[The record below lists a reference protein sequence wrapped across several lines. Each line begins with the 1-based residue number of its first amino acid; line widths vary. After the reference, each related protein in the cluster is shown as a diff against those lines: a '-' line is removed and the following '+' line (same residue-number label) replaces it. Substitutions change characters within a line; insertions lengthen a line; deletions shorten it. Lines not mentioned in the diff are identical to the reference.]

1 MGVTVTILFFGFFL
15 VFTWLVLTA
24 NSRRRVVALVV
35 AGTMVAV
42 LISAPPAQAQA
53 SLIAAIQAVL
63 NAINGVIQTA
73 LNSINSVRA
82 AISNFYQNMTWPVQ
96 LINQAK
102 AQVTQMIGQYHNA
115 MRNILNIDLRSATL
129 PNPAALETV
138 IRDHQTTN
146 FGNLVTTYGSTYG
159 AIPTATNASPADRM
173 MTDMDDAVALD
184 NLKTLKASDQAA
196 DLTLQAA
203 DLLEN
208 GASQAASGSAPF
220 LTASAVVAS
229 IEGQAV
235 TQKMLAAELRQE
247 AARAAHDNALRKRG
261 AMSTSQLRGIITNLL
276 QRR

>member
-1 MGVTVTILFFGFFL
+1 MSVLFFGFFFVFAWLL
-15 VFTWLVLTA
+15 VMA
-24 NSRRRVVALVV
+24 PSRRRIVALVV
-35 AGTMVAV
+35 AGTLMAV

-53 SLIAAIQAVL
+53 SLLAAIQAVL
-63 NAINGVIQTA
+63 NTINGVIQTA
-73 LNSINSVRA
+73 LNSINSVRT
-82 AISNFYQNMTWPVQ
+82 AISNLYQNLTWPVQ

-102 AQVTQMIGQYHNA
+102 TQVTQMIGQYRNA

-146 FGNLVTTYGSTYG
+146 FSNLVTTYGSTYR

-208 GASQAASGSAPF
+208 GASQAAPGSAPF
-220 LTASAVVAS
+220 LTATAVVAS
-229 IEGQAV
+229 IESQAV

-247 AARAAHDNALRKRG
+247 AARAAHENALRKRG
-261 AMSTSQLRGIITNLL
+261 ATSSSQLRGIITNLL

>member
-1 MGVTVTILFFGFFL
+1 MTVTILFFGFFL

-35 AGTMVAV
+35 AGTMAAV
-42 LISAPPAQAQA
+42 LISAPPAQGQA

-63 NAINGVIQTA
+63 NTINGVIQTA
-73 LNSINSVRA
+73 LNSINSVRT
-82 AISNFYQNMTWPVQ
+82 AIGNLYQTVTWPVQ

-102 AQVTQMIGQYHNA
+102 AQVTQMIGQYRNL

-129 PNPAALETV
+129 PNPAALEKV
-138 IRDHQTTN
+138 IRDHQINN
-146 FGNLVTTYGSTYG
+146 FGNVATTYGSTYG

-173 MTDMDDAVALD
+173 MADMDDAVALD

-208 GASQAASGSAPF
+208 GASQAAPGSAPF
-220 LTASAVVAS
+220 LTASAVVAT
-229 IEGQAV
+229 IESQAV

-247 AARAAHDNALRKRG
+247 AAGAAHENALRKRG
-261 AMSTSQLRGIITNLL
+261 ATSTTQLRGIITNLL
-276 QRR
+276 QRK

>member
-1 MGVTVTILFFGFFL
+1 MTVTILFFGFFL

-35 AGTMVAV
+35 AGTMAAV

-63 NAINGVIQTA
+63 NTINGVIQTA
-73 LNSINSVRA
+73 LNSISSVRT
-82 AISNFYQNMTWPVQ
+82 AIGNLYQTVTWPVQ

-102 AQVTQMIGQYHNA
+102 AQVTQMIGQYRNL

-129 PNPAALETV
+129 PNPAALEKV
-138 IRDHQTTN
+138 IRDHQINN
-146 FGNLVTTYGSTYG
+146 FGNVATTYGSTYG

-173 MTDMDDAVALD
+173 MADMDDAVALD

-208 GASQAASGSAPF
+208 GASQAAPGSAPF
-220 LTASAVVAS
+220 LTASAVVAT
-229 IEGQAV
+229 IESQAV

-247 AARAAHDNALRKRG
+247 AAGAAHENALRKRG
-261 AMSTSQLRGIITNLL
+261 ATSTTQLRGIITNLL
-276 QRR
+276 QRK

>member
-1 MGVTVTILFFGFFL
+1 MEVTVTILFCGLFL

-24 NSRRRVVALVV
+24 SSRRRIVALVV
-35 AGTMVAV
+35 AGTLVAV

-53 SLIAAIQAVL
+53 SLLAAIQAVL
-63 NAINGVIQTA
+63 NTINGAIQTA
-73 LNSINSVRA
+73 LNSINSVRT
-82 AISNFYQNMTWPVQ
+82 AISNPYQNLIWPVQ

-102 AQVTQMIGQYHNA
+102 AQVTQMIGQYRNL

-129 PNPAALETV
+129 ANPAALETV
-138 IRDHQTTN
+138 VRDHQTTN

-159 AIPTATNASPADRM
+159 AIPAATNASPADRAII
-173 MTDMDDAVALD
+173 DIDHAVALD

-208 GASQAASGSAPF
+208 GASQAAPRSAPF
-220 LTASAVVAS
+220 LTASAFVAS
-229 IEGQAV
+229 IESQAV

-247 AARAAHDNALRKRG
+247 AARAAHENALRKRG
-261 AMSTSQLRGIITNLL
+261 ATSSSQLRGIITNLL

>member
-1 MGVTVTILFFGFFL
+1 MTVTILFFGFFL

-24 NSRRRVVALVV
+24 SSRRRIVALVV
-35 AGTMVAV
+35 AGTLVAV

-53 SLIAAIQAVL
+53 SLLAAIQAVL
-63 NAINGVIQTA
+63 NTINGVIQTA
-73 LNSINSVRA
+73 LNSINSVRT
-82 AISNFYQNMTWPVQ
+82 AIGNLYQTVTWPVQ

-102 AQVTQMIGQYHNA
+102 AQVTQMIGQYRNR

-129 PNPAALETV
+129 PNPAALEKV
-138 IRDHQTTN
+138 IRDHQMNN
-146 FGNLVTTYGSTYG
+146 FGNVATTYGSTYG

-173 MTDMDDAVALD
+173 MADMDDAVALD

-208 GASQAASGSAPF
+208 GASQAAPGSAPF
-220 LTASAVVAS
+220 LTASAVVAT
-229 IEGQAV
+229 IESQAV

-247 AARAAHDNALRKRG
+247 AAGAAHENALRKRG
-261 AMSTSQLRGIITNLL
+261 ATSTTQLRGIITNLL
-276 QRR
+276 QRK

>member
-1 MGVTVTILFFGFFL
+1 MTVTILFFGFFL

-24 NSRRRVVALVV
+24 NSRRRIVALVV

-53 SLIAAIQAVL
+53 SLLAAIQAVL
-63 NAINGVIQTA
+63 NTINGVIQTA
-73 LNSINSVRA
+73 LNSINSVRT
-82 AISNFYQNMTWPVQ
+82 AISNLYQNLTWPVQ

-102 AQVTQMIGQYHNA
+102 AQVTQMIGQYRNR

-129 PNPAALETV
+129 PNPAGLEKV
-138 IRDHQTTN
+138 IRDHQINN
-146 FGNLVTTYGSTYG
+146 FGNVVTTYGSTYG
-159 AIPTATNASPADRM
+159 AVPTATNASPADRAM
-173 MTDMDDAVALD
+173 IDMDDAVALD

-208 GASQAASGSAPF
+208 GASQAAPGSAPF

-229 IEGQAV
+229 IESQAM

-247 AARAAHDNALRKRG
+247 AARAAHENALRKRG
-261 AMSTSQLRGIITNLL
+261 ATSSNQLRGIITNLL

>member
-1 MGVTVTILFFGFFL
+1 MTVTILFFGFFL

-35 AGTMVAV
+35 AGTMAAV

-63 NAINGVIQTA
+63 NTINGVIQTA
-73 LNSINSVRA
+73 LNSINSVRT
-82 AISNFYQNMTWPVQ
+82 AIGNLYQTVTWPVQ

-102 AQVTQMIGQYHNA
+102 AQVTQMIGQYRNL
-115 MRNILNIDLRSATL
+115 MRNILNIDLRSATS
-129 PNPAALETV
+129 PNPAALEKV
-138 IRDHQTTN
+138 IRDHQINN
-146 FGNLVTTYGSTYG
+146 FGNVATTYGSTYG

-173 MTDMDDAVALD
+173 MADMDDAVALD

-208 GASQAASGSAPF
+208 GASQAAPGSAPF
-220 LTASAVVAS
+220 LTASAVVAT
-229 IEGQAV
+229 IESQAV

-247 AARAAHDNALRKRG
+247 AAGAAHENALRKRG
-261 AMSTSQLRGIITNLL
+261 ATSTTQLRGIITNLL
-276 QRR
+276 QRK

>member
-35 AGTMVAV
+35 AGTMAAV

-63 NAINGVIQTA
+63 NTINGVIQTA
-73 LNSINSVRA
+73 LNSINSVRT
-82 AISNFYQNMTWPVQ
+82 AIGNLYQTVTWPVQ

-102 AQVTQMIGQYHNA
+102 AQVTQMIGQYRNL
-115 MRNILNIDLRSATL
+115 MRNILNIDLRSATS
-129 PNPAALETV
+129 PNPAALEKV
-138 IRDHQTTN
+138 IRDHQINN
-146 FGNLVTTYGSTYG
+146 FGNVATTYGSTYG

-173 MTDMDDAVALD
+173 MADMDDAVALD

-208 GASQAASGSAPF
+208 GASQAAPGSAPF
-220 LTASAVVAS
+220 LTASAVVAT
-229 IEGQAV
+229 IESQAV

-247 AARAAHDNALRKRG
+247 AAGAAHENALRKRG
-261 AMSTSQLRGIITNLL
+261 ATSTTQLRGIITNLL
-276 QRR
+276 QRK

>member
-1 MGVTVTILFFGFFL
+1 VTVTILFFGFFL

-24 NSRRRVVALVV
+24 NSRRRVVAMVV
-35 AGTMVAV
+35 AGTMAAV
-42 LISAPPAQAQA
+42 LISPPPAQAQA

-63 NAINGVIQTA
+63 NTINGVIQTA
-73 LNSINSVRA
+73 LNSINSVRT
-82 AISNFYQNMTWPVQ
+82 AIGNLYQTVTWPVQ

-102 AQVTQMIGQYHNA
+102 AQVTQMIGQYRNL

-129 PNPAALETV
+129 PNPAALEKV
-138 IRDHQTTN
+138 IRDHQINN
-146 FGNLVTTYGSTYG
+146 FGNVATTYGSTYG

-173 MTDMDDAVALD
+173 MADMDDAVALD

-208 GASQAASGSAPF
+208 GASQAAPGSAPF
-220 LTASAVVAS
+220 LTASAVVAT
-229 IEGQAV
+229 IESQAV

-247 AARAAHDNALRKRG
+247 AAGAAHENALRKRG
-261 AMSTSQLRGIITNLL
+261 ATSTTQLRGIITNLL
-276 QRR
+276 QRK

>member
-35 AGTMVAV
+35 AGTMAAV

-63 NAINGVIQTA
+63 NTINGVIQTA
-73 LNSINSVRA
+73 LNSINSVRT
-82 AISNFYQNMTWPVQ
+82 AIGNLYQTVTWPVQ

-102 AQVTQMIGQYHNA
+102 AQVTQMIGQYRNL

-129 PNPAALETV
+129 PNPAALEKV
-138 IRDHQTTN
+138 IRDHQINN
-146 FGNLVTTYGSTYG
+146 FGNVATTYGSTYG

-173 MTDMDDAVALD
+173 MADMDDAVALD

-208 GASQAASGSAPF
+208 GASQAAPGSAPF
-220 LTASAVVAS
+220 LTASAVVAT
-229 IEGQAV
+229 IESQAV

-247 AARAAHDNALRKRG
+247 AAGAAHENALRKRW
-261 AMSTSQLRGIITNLL
+261 ATSTTQLRGIITNLL
-276 QRR
+276 QRK

>member
-1 MGVTVTILFFGFFL
+1 MEVTVTILFFGFFL

-24 NSRRRVVALVV
+24 SSRRRIVALVV

-53 SLIAAIQAVL
+53 SLLAAIQAVL
-63 NAINGVIQTA
+63 NTINGVIQTA
-73 LNSINSVRA
+73 LNSINSVRN
-82 AISNFYQNMTWPVQ
+82 AISNLYQNLNWPVQ

-102 AQVTQMIGQYHNA
+102 AQATQMIGQYRNR

-129 PNPAALETV
+129 ANPVALETV

-146 FGNLVTTYGSTYG
+146 FSNLVTTYGSTYG
-159 AIPTATNASPADRM
+159 AIPTATNASPADRAM
-173 MTDMDDAVALD
+173 IDMDDAVALD

-208 GASQAASGSAPF
+208 GASQAAPGSAPF

-229 IEGQAV
+229 IESQAV

-247 AARAAHDNALRKRG
+247 AARAAHENALRKRG
-261 AMSTSQLRGIITNLL
+261 ATSSSQLRGIITNLL

>member
-1 MGVTVTILFFGFFL
+1 VTILFFGFFL

-35 AGTMVAV
+35 AGTMAAV

-63 NAINGVIQTA
+63 NTINGVIQTA
-73 LNSINSVRA
+73 LNSINSVRT
-82 AISNFYQNMTWPVQ
+82 AIGNLYQTVTWPVQ

-102 AQVTQMIGQYHNA
+102 AQVTQMIGQYRNL

-129 PNPAALETV
+129 PNPAALEKV
-138 IRDHQTTN
+138 IRDHQINN
-146 FGNLVTTYGSTYG
+146 FGNVATTYGSAYG

-173 MTDMDDAVALD
+173 MADMDDAVALD

-208 GASQAASGSAPF
+208 GASQAAPGSAPF
-220 LTASAVVAS
+220 LTASAVVAT
-229 IEGQAV
+229 IESQAV

-247 AARAAHDNALRKRG
+247 AAGAAHENALRKRG
-261 AMSTSQLRGIITNLL
+261 ATSTTQLRGIITNLL
-276 QRR
+276 QRK

>member
-35 AGTMVAV
+35 AGTMAAV

-63 NAINGVIQTA
+63 NTINGVIQTA
-73 LNSINSVRA
+73 LNSINSVRT
-82 AISNFYQNMTWPVQ
+82 AIGNLYQTVTWPVQ

-102 AQVTQMIGQYHNA
+102 AQGTQMIGQYRNL

-129 PNPAALETV
+129 PNPAALEKV
-138 IRDHQTTN
+138 IRDHQINN
-146 FGNLVTTYGSTYG
+146 FGNVATTYGSTYG

-173 MTDMDDAVALD
+173 MADMDDAVALD

-208 GASQAASGSAPF
+208 GASQAAPGSAPF
-220 LTASAVVAS
+220 LTASAVVAT
-229 IEGQAV
+229 IESQAV

-247 AARAAHDNALRKRG
+247 AAGAAHENALRKRG
-261 AMSTSQLRGIITNLL
+261 ATSTTQLRGIITNLL
-276 QRR
+276 QRK

>member
-1 MGVTVTILFFGFFL
+1 MTILFFAFFL
-15 VFTWLVLTA
+15 ILAWLLVTA
-24 NSRRRVVALVV
+24 NSRRRIVALVV
-35 AGTMVAV
+35 AGTMVAM

-63 NAINGVIQTA
+63 NTINGVIQTA
-73 LNSINSVRA
+73 LNSINSVRT
-82 AISNFYQNMTWPVQ
+82 AISNFYQNLTWPVQ

-102 AQVTQMIGQYHNA
+102 AQVTQMIGQYRNA
-115 MRNILNIDLRSATL
+115 MRNIMNIDLRSATL
-129 PNPAALETV
+129 RNPAALETV

-146 FGNLVTTYGSTYG
+146 FGNLATTYTSTYG

-184 NLKTLKASDQAA
+184 NLKMLKASDQAA

-208 GASQAASGSAPF
+208 GANQAAPGSAPF

-229 IEGQAV
+229 IESQAV

-247 AARAAHDNALRKRG
+247 AAQAAHENALRKRG
-261 AMSTSQLRGIITNLL
+261 ATSTTELRAIITNLL

>member
-35 AGTMVAV
+35 AGTMAAV

-63 NAINGVIQTA
+63 NTINGVIQTA
-73 LNSINSVRA
+73 LNSINSVRT
-82 AISNFYQNMTWPVQ
+82 AIGNLYQTVTWPVQ

-102 AQVTQMIGQYHNA
+102 AQVTQMIGQYRNL

-138 IRDHQTTN
+138 IRDHQINN
-146 FGNLVTTYGSTYG
+146 FGNVATTYGSTYG

-173 MTDMDDAVALD
+173 MADMDDAVALD

-208 GASQAASGSAPF
+208 GASQAAPGSAPF
-220 LTASAVVAS
+220 LTASAVVAT
-229 IEGQAV
+229 IESQAV

-247 AARAAHDNALRKRG
+247 AAGAAHENALRKRG
-261 AMSTSQLRGIITNLL
+261 ATSTTQLRGIITNLL
-276 QRR
+276 QRK

>member
-35 AGTMVAV
+35 AGTMAAV

-63 NAINGVIQTA
+63 NTINGVIQTA
-73 LNSINSVRA
+73 LNSINSVRT
-82 AISNFYQNMTWPVQ
+82 AIGNLYQTVTWPVQ
-96 LINQAK
+96 LIDQAK
-102 AQVTQMIGQYHNA
+102 AQVTQMIGQYRNL

-129 PNPAALETV
+129 PNPAALEKV
-138 IRDHQTTN
+138 MRDHQINN
-146 FGNLVTTYGSTYG
+146 FGNVATTYGSTYG

-173 MTDMDDAVALD
+173 MADMDDAVALD

-208 GASQAASGSAPF
+208 GASQAAPGSAPF
-220 LTASAVVAS
+220 LTASAVVAT
-229 IEGQAV
+229 IESQAV

-247 AARAAHDNALRKRG
+247 AAGAAHENALRKRW
-261 AMSTSQLRGIITNLL
+261 ATSTTQLRGIITNLL
-276 QRR
+276 QRK

>member
-1 MGVTVTILFFGFFL
+1 VTILFFGFFL

-35 AGTMVAV
+35 AGTMAAV

-63 NAINGVIQTA
+63 NTINGVIQTA
-73 LNSINSVRA
+73 LNSINSVRT
-82 AISNFYQNMTWPVQ
+82 AIGNLYQTVTWPVQ

-102 AQVTQMIGQYHNA
+102 AQVTQMIGQYRNL

-129 PNPAALETV
+129 PNPAALEKV
-138 IRDHQTTN
+138 IRDHQINN
-146 FGNLVTTYGSTYG
+146 FGNVATTYGSTYG

-173 MTDMDDAVALD
+173 MADMDDAVALD

-208 GASQAASGSAPF
+208 GASQAAPGSAPF
-220 LTASAVVAS
+220 LTASAVVAT
-229 IEGQAV
+229 IESQAV

-247 AARAAHDNALRKRG
+247 AAGAAHENALRKRG
-261 AMSTSQLRGIITNLL
+261 ATSTTQLRGIITNLL
-276 QRR
+276 QRK

>member
-15 VFTWLVLTA
+15 VFIWLVLTA

-35 AGTMVAV
+35 AGTIAAV

-63 NAINGVIQTA
+63 NTINGVIQTA
-73 LNSINSVRA
+73 LNSINSVRTV
-82 AISNFYQNMTWPVQ
+82 IGNLYQTVTWPVQ

-102 AQVTQMIGQYHNA
+102 AQVTQMIGQYRNL

-129 PNPAALETV
+129 PNPAALEKV
-138 IRDHQTTN
+138 IRDHQINN
-146 FGNLVTTYGSTYG
+146 FGNVATTYGSTYG

-173 MTDMDDAVALD
+173 MADMDDAVALD

-208 GASQAASGSAPF
+208 GASQAAPGSAPF
-220 LTASAVVAS
+220 LTASAVVAT
-229 IEGQAV
+229 IESQAV

-247 AARAAHDNALRKRG
+247 AAGAAHENALRKRG
-261 AMSTSQLRGIITNLL
+261 ATSTTQLRGIITNLL
-276 QRR
+276 QRK

>member
-1 MGVTVTILFFGFFL
+1 MTMTILFFFSFFL
-15 VFTWLVLTA
+15 ILAWLLVTA

-35 AGTMVAV
+35 AGATVAV
-42 LISAPPAQAQA
+42 LISAPPAQAQG

-63 NAINGVIQTA
+63 NTINGVIQTA
-73 LNSINSVRA
+73 LNSINSVRT
-82 AISNFYQNMTWPVQ
+82 AISNFYQNLTWPVQ

-102 AQVTQMIGQYHNA
+102 GQVTQMIGQYRNP

-129 PNPAALETV
+129 ANPVALETV
-138 IRDHQTTN
+138 IRDHQTSN
-146 FGNLVTTYGSTYG
+146 FGNLASTYGATYG

-208 GASQAASGSAPF
+208 GASQAAPGSAPF

-229 IEGQAV
+229 IESQAV

>member
-1 MGVTVTILFFGFFL
+1 MTVTILFFGFFL

-35 AGTMVAV
+35 AGTMAAV

-63 NAINGVIQTA
+63 NTINGVIQTA
-73 LNSINSVRA
+73 LNSINSVRT
-82 AISNFYQNMTWPVQ
+82 AIGNLYQTVTWPVQ

-102 AQVTQMIGQYHNA
+102 AQVTQMIGQYRNL

-129 PNPAALETV
+129 PNPAALEKV
-138 IRDHQTTN
+138 IRDHQINN
-146 FGNLVTTYGSTYG
+146 FGNVATTYGSTYG

-173 MTDMDDAVALD
+173 MADMDDAVALD

-208 GASQAASGSAPF
+208 GASQAAPGSAPF
-220 LTASAVVAS
+220 LTASAVVAT
-229 IEGQAV
+229 IESQAV

-247 AARAAHDNALRKRG
+247 AAGAAHENALRKRG
-261 AMSTSQLRGIITNLL
+261 ATSTTQLRGIITNLL
-276 QRR
+276 QRK

>member
-1 MGVTVTILFFGFFL
+1 MEVTVTILFSGFFL

-24 NSRRRVVALVV
+24 SSRRRIVALVV
-35 AGTMVAV
+35 AGTLVAV
-42 LISAPPAQAQA
+42 LIAAPP
-53 SLIAAIQAVL
+53 
-63 NAINGVIQTA
+63 
-73 LNSINSVRA
+73 
-82 AISNFYQNMTWPVQ
+82 
-96 LINQAK
+96 AK
-102 AQVTQMIGQYHNA
+102 AQVTQMIGQYRNL

-129 PNPAALETV
+129 ANPVALETV

-146 FGNLVTTYGSTYG
+146 FSNLVTTYGSTYG
-159 AIPTATNASPADRM
+159 AVPTATNASPADRAM
-173 MTDMDDAVALD
+173 IDMDDAVALD

-208 GASQAASGSAPF
+208 GASQAAPGSAPF

-229 IEGQAV
+229 IESQAV

-247 AARAAHDNALRKRG
+247 AARAAHENALRKRG
-261 AMSTSQLRGIITNLL
+261 ATSSSQLRGIITNLL

>member
-1 MGVTVTILFFGFFL
+1 VTVTILFFGFFL

-35 AGTMVAV
+35 AGTMATV

-63 NAINGVIQTA
+63 NTINGVIQTA
-73 LNSINSVRA
+73 LNSINSVRT
-82 AISNFYQNMTWPVQ
+82 AIGNLYQTVTWPVQ

-102 AQVTQMIGQYHNA
+102 AQVTQMIGQYRNL

-129 PNPAALETV
+129 PNPAALEKV
-138 IRDHQTTN
+138 IRDHQINN
-146 FGNLVTTYGSTYG
+146 FGNVATTYGSTYG

-173 MTDMDDAVALD
+173 MADMDDAVALD

-208 GASQAASGSAPF
+208 GASQAAPGSAPF
-220 LTASAVVAS
+220 LTASAVVAT
-229 IEGQAV
+229 IESQAV

-247 AARAAHDNALRKRG
+247 AAGAAHENALRKRG
-261 AMSTSQLRGIITNLL
+261 ATSTTQLRGIITNLL
-276 QRR
+276 QRK

>member
-1 MGVTVTILFFGFFL
+1 MTILFCGLFL

-24 NSRRRVVALVV
+24 SSRRRIVALVV
-35 AGTMVAV
+35 AGTLVAV

-53 SLIAAIQAVL
+53 SLLAAIQAVL
-63 NAINGVIQTA
+63 NTINGVIQTA
-73 LNSINSVRA
+73 LNSINSVRT
-82 AISNFYQNMTWPVQ
+82 AISNLYQNLTWPVQ

-102 AQVTQMIGQYHNA
+102 AQVTQMIGQYRNL

-129 PNPAALETV
+129 ANPAALETV

-146 FGNLVTTYGSTYG
+146 FGNLVTAYGSTYG
-159 AIPTATNASPADRM
+159 AIPTATNASPADRAM
-173 MTDMDDAVALD
+173 IDMDDAVALD

-208 GASQAASGSAPF
+208 GASQAAPGSAPF

-229 IEGQAV
+229 IESQAV

-247 AARAAHDNALRKRG
+247 AARAAHENALRKRG
-261 AMSTSQLRGIITNLL
+261 AVSSSQLRGIITNLL
-276 QRR
+276 RRR